1 MSEIIIYW
9 KFPML
14 FKTTFKLCL
23 KCLKVKTPSMSVSTF
38 RRFNNLGC
46 SPHCL
51 STSPHCILWTITIN
65 TSKHISKLLYWSS
78 NTKIT
83 EQMDRGPFS
92 LQLSRCTY
100 NFIDR
105 YNCIRDYSVY
115 QVYIYSNIKYYFIVQ
130 KFDQLTTIIAIIL
143 SCHVPLVLF

>member
-1 MSEIIIYW
+1 
-9 KFPML
+9 
-14 FKTTFKLCL
+14 
-23 KCLKVKTPSMSVSTF
+23 
-38 RRFNNLGC
+38 
-46 SPHCL
+46 
-51 STSPHCILWTITIN
+51 
-65 TSKHISKLLYWSS
+65 
-78 NTKIT
+78 
-83 EQMDRGPFS
+83 MDRGPFS